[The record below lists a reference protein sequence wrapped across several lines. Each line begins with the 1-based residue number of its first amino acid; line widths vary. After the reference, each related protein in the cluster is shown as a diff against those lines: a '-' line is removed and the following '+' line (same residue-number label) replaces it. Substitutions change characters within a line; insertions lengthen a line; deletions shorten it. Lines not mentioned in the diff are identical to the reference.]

1 MAREDSERRPAGDPG
16 SAGSATAPEKPTEL
30 DKQSLGAVIKRSAKG
45 YQRDRLSD
53 LAAALTYFA
62 ILSIFPM
69 LLALVSL
76 LGLLGTNVTQSLLD
90 NLGGVAPGAAR
101 DIIDTALENLAAN
114 QGAAGVAFVIG
125 LAIALWSASGYV
137 AAFMRA
143 SNAVYGMPEGR
154 PIWKTIPVRLAI
166 TLALVVLLAISAVI
180 VVFTGPLA
188 AQMGELIGLGETAVT
203 VWDIAKWPFLVLVVI
218 VIFATLYW
226 AAPNVKPPGFRWI
239 TPGSALGVLIWIV
252 ASAAFAFYIANFGN
266 YNRTYGAMAG
276 VIIFLIWLWIS
287 NIAILFGLEFDAELQ
302 RGRAIAAGHPPE
314 EEPYVEPRDTR
325 KFDKGKF

>member
-1 MAREDSERRPAGDPG
+1 
-16 SAGSATAPEKPTEL
+16 
-30 DKQSLGAVIKRSAKG
+30 
-45 YQRDRLSD
+45 
-53 LAAALTYFA
+53 
-62 ILSIFPM
+62 
-69 LLALVSL
+69 
-76 LGLLGTNVTQSLLD
+76 
-90 NLGGVAPGAAR
+90 
-101 DIIDTALENLAAN
+101 
-114 QGAAGVAFVIG
+114 
-125 LAIALWSASGYV
+125 
-137 AAFMRA
+137 
-143 SNAVYGMPEGR
+143 
-154 PIWKTIPVRLAI
+154 
-166 TLALVVLLAISAVI
+166 
-180 VVFTGPLA
+180 
-188 AQMGELIGLGETAVT
+188 MGELIGLGETAVA

-325 KFDKGKF
+325 SFDKGKY

>member
-1 MAREDSERRPAGDPG
+1 MARGGLEHGPASDAPPEP
-16 SAGSATAPEKPTEL
+16 APEKPRQL
-30 DKQSLGAVIKRSAKG
+30 DRRSWKDVVKRSVIG
-45 YQRDRLSD
+45 YQRDGLGD

-62 ILSIFPM
+62 ILSIFPA
-69 LLALVSL
+69 LLALVSI
-76 LGLLGTNVTQSLLD
+76 LGLLGTDVTQSLLD
-90 NLGGVAPGAAR
+90 DLGGVAPGPAR
-101 DIIDTALENLAAN
+101 DIIDTALENLSAN
-114 QGAAGVAFVIG
+114 QGAAGVAFIVS

-143 SNAVYGMPEGR
+143 SNTVYGMPEGR

-166 TLALVVLLAISAVI
+166 TLTLMVLLAVGAVI

-188 AQMGELIGLGETAVT
+188 RQVGQLIGLGDAAVT
-203 VWDIAKWPFLVLVVI
+203 VWEIAKWPFLVLVVI
-218 VIFATLYW
+218 VIFAILYW

-252 ASAAFAFYIANFGN
+252 ASAAFALYIANFGN

-287 NIAILFGLEFDAELQ
+287 NIAIMFGLKFDAELL
-302 RGRAIAAGHPPE
+302 RSRAIEAGHPPE
-314 EEPYVEPRDTR
+314 QEPYVEPRDTR
-325 KFDKGKF
+325 KFDKRKS